1 MHRIIPP
8 PQWDVWWCKNAII
21 AAKIPLTDWYSLYYE
36 VANVP
41 LVYILLNKMAQSSNE
56 TAAWYVLRVTYQR
69 ELIAKRK
76 LDELHIESFVPTR
89 QVKCKLR
96 NGRVSMQRRALVHN
110 YIFIHADRAT
120 IDNVKRFE
128 LPYLRYVMHNKDNVR
143 QMMTVPEE
151 QMHNFM
157 LITGTEDER
166 LMLLQ
171 PESVDIALGT
181 RVRITGGL
189 FAGAEG
195 VLIKVAGA
203 RDRRV
208 VVKIDGVAA
217 VATPKIEKELL
228 EIIE

>member
-1 MHRIIPP
+1 MS
-8 PQWDVWWCKNAII
+8 
-21 AAKIPLTDWYSLYYE
+21 LTDWYSLYYE

-41 LVYILLNKMAQSSNE
+41 SLYIFTKNMTQ
-56 TAAWYVLRVTYQR
+56 TAGENVAWYVLRVTYQR
-69 ELIAKRK
+69 ELIAKKR
-76 LDELHIESFVPTR
+76 LDELKIESFVPTR
-89 QVKCKLR
+89 QVKSKLC
-96 NGRVSMQRRALVHN
+96 NGRVVMQRRALVHN
-110 YIFIHADRAT
+110 YIFIHSDRAT
-120 IDNVKRFE
+120 IDDIKQFE

-143 QMMTVPEE
+143 QMMIVPEE

-195 VLIKVAGA
+195 VLIKVAGV

>member
-1 MHRIIPP
+1 ML
-8 PQWDVWWCKNAII
+8 
-21 AAKIPLTDWYSLYYE
+21 LTDWYSLYYG

-41 LVYILLNKMAQSSNE
+41 FLYAFTKNMTQ
-56 TAAWYVLRVTYQR
+56 TAGENVAWYVLRVTYQR
-69 ELIAKRK
+69 ELIAKKR
-76 LDELHIESFVPTR
+76 LDELKIESFVPTR
-89 QVKCKLR
+89 QVKSKLC
-96 NGRVSMQRRALVHN
+96 NGRVVMQRRALVHN
-110 YIFIHADRAT
+110 YIFIHSDRAT
-120 IDNVKRFE
+120 IDDVKQFE

-151 QMHNFM
+151 QIHNFM

>member
-1 MHRIIPP
+1 ML
-8 PQWDVWWCKNAII
+8 
-21 AAKIPLTDWYSLYYE
+21 LTDWYSLYYE

-41 LVYILLNKMAQSSNE
+41 SLYAFTKNMTQTVGENV
-56 TAAWYVLRVTYQR
+56 AWYVLRVTYQR
-69 ELIAKRK
+69 ELIAKKR
-76 LDELHIESFVPTR
+76 LDELKIESFVPTR
-89 QVKCKLR
+89 QVKSKLC
-96 NGRVSMQRRALVHN
+96 NGRVVIQRRALVHN
-110 YIFIHADRAT
+110 YIFIHSDRAT
-120 IDNVKRFE
+120 IDDIKQFE

>member
-1 MHRIIPP
+1 M
-8 PQWDVWWCKNAII
+8 C
-21 AAKIPLTDWYSLYYE
+21 YE

-41 LVYILLNKMAQSSNE
+41 FLYAFTKNMTQAAGENV
-56 TAAWYVLRVTYQR
+56 AWYVLRVTYQR
-69 ELIAKRK
+69 ELIAKKR

-89 QVKCKLR
+89 QVKCKLS
-96 NGRVSMQRRALVHN
+96 NGRVSMQRKALVHN
-110 YIFIHADRAT
+110 YIFIRADRAT
-120 IDNVKRFE
+120 IDGVKQFE
-128 LPYLRYVMHNKDNVR
+128 LPFLRYVMHNKDNVR

-181 RVRITGGL
+181 RVRVTGGL
-189 FAGAEG
+189 FAGAKG

-217 VATPKIEKELL
+217 IATPKIEKELL

>member
-1 MHRIIPP
+1 ML
-8 PQWDVWWCKNAII
+8 
-21 AAKIPLTDWYSLYYE
+21 LTDWYSLYYE

-41 LVYILLNKMAQSSNE
+41 SLYAFTKNMTQ
-56 TAAWYVLRVTYQR
+56 TAGENVAWYVLRVTYQR
-69 ELIAKRK
+69 ELIAKKR
-76 LDELHIESFVPTR
+76 LDELKIESFVPTR
-89 QVKCKLR
+89 QVKSKLC
-96 NGRVSMQRRALVHN
+96 NGRVTMQRRALVHN
-110 YIFIHADRAT
+110 YIFIHSDRAT
-120 IDNVKRFE
+120 IDDIKQFE

-151 QMHNFM
+151 QIHNFM

-195 VLIKVAGA
+195 VLIKVAGV

>member
-1 MHRIIPP
+1 ML
-8 PQWDVWWCKNAII
+8 
-21 AAKIPLTDWYSLYYE
+21 LTDWYSLCYE
-36 VANVP
+36 VANAP
-41 LVYILLNKMAQSSNE
+41 SLYTFTKNMTQ
-56 TAAWYVLRVTYQR
+56 TAGENVAWYVLRVTYQR
-69 ELIAKRK
+69 ELIAKKR
-76 LDELHIESFVPTR
+76 LDELKIESFVPTC
-89 QVKCKLR
+89 QVKSKLC
-96 NGRVSMQRRALVHN
+96 NGRVVMQRRALVHN
-110 YIFIHADRAT
+110 YIFIHSDRAT
-120 IDNVKRFE
+120 IDDVKQFE